1 MWPAAKFCLRAQI
14 VLYFCKTN
22 LKFADAIILVIRV
35 MPMTLKCTE
44 IYLVIK
50 PLDNWKNISRPLE
63 TCLSDV
69 SVWMSSTMFRLNQN
83 NTAYCICTKHR
94 EKEFSECCLS
104 FDGTIVINASFVKNL
119 GMCFDRTLC
128 MQKQASAITKSCYFQ
143 IRNIGRNR
151 SYTTEDA
158 CKILVCSLITSRLD
172 CGQRFVV

>member
-94 EKEFSECCLS
+94 EKEFS
-104 FDGTIVINASFVKNL
+104 

-151 SYTTEDA
+151 SHTTEDA
-158 CKILVCSLITSRLD
+158 CKILVSSLITSRLD
-172 CGQRFVV
+172 CGQALLYRVNTQHNLEATACSKYSS